1 MKRDISD
8 LLDCYREEHIDL
20 DPVTPLSPSRVKEL
34 TMNRIKPKQSHS
46 PRARMRV
53 LVLAAAVALLSIT
66 ALAAGSLGGAGI
78 FFSSFFAQDS
88 GDLTTGQV
96 ETMDRI
102 GQTFEGGVTSNG
114 TTMTPVAALADRY
127 TYYLRLRVEAPEGV
141 VLPDLDGDVDGYY
154 QFMNP
159 DEDIDID
166 LELEEGAYQTV
177 GYSSQL
183 EWLPDS
189 NPTDNVKEVVILYTA
204 QLGTDL
210 AFNDGIPKVLTI
222 HGLWIQSPYKEYTQ
236 VLEGEFSFDIGTH
249 YQGDV
254 VTLDGQGAADYNE
267 AYGFTTV
274 LDTLE
279 LSPLGFSYRLKSTVP
294 ENDWILPGLGRLQIV
309 LKDGSVFWQT
319 GEGVVYRDSGDKRS
333 YLEEHGIVLLDTP
346 TTEHQDHILFDSPL
360 DLSQVDYVVYGDTV
374 IPMEYP

>member
-20 DPVTPLSPSRVKEL
+20 EPVTPLSPSRVKEL
-34 TMNRIKPKQSHS
+34 TMNRIKPKQPHS
-46 PRARMRV
+46 PRIRMRM
-53 LVLAAAVALLSIT
+53 LAIAAAIALLSIT
-66 ALAAGSLGGAGI
+66 AVAAGSLGGTGT
-78 FFSSFFAQDS
+78 FFSSFFGQDS

-102 GQTFEGGVTSNG
+102 GQTLEGGVTSNG
-114 TTMTPVAALADRY
+114 TTMTPVAALADRHV
-127 TYYLRLRVEAPEGV
+127 YYLRLRVEAPEGV
-141 VLPDLDGDVDGYY
+141 VLPDLDEDVDGYY

-159 DEDIDID
+159 DEDIDMD
-166 LELEEGAYQTV
+166 LELEEDAYQTV
-177 GYSSQL
+177 GYSIQL

>member
-1 MKRDISD
+1 MKRDIWD
-8 LLDCYREEHIDL
+8 LLDTYCDESVRL
-20 DPVTPLSPSRVKEL
+20 DQITPLSPRRIKEL
-34 TMNRIKPKQSHS
+34 TMSRLEHRPSRR
-46 PRARMRV
+46 PRACMRALAV
-53 LVLAAAVALLSIT
+53 AAAIALLSAT
-66 ALAAGSLGGAGI
+66 VAAASYYFGAGSL
-78 FFSSFFAQDS
+78 FSSFFTRESD
-88 GDLTTGQV
+88 DLTPGQV

-114 TTMTPVAALADRY
+114 TTMTPVAALADRHA
-127 TYYLRLRVEAPEGV
+127 YYLRLRVEAPEGV

-159 DEDIDID
+159 DEDIDMD

-177 GYSSQL
+177 VYSIQL

-189 NPTDNVKEVVILYTA
+189 NPTDNVKEVVILYIA

-210 AFNDGIPKVLTI
+210 AFNDGVPKILTI

-236 VLEGEFSFDIGTH
+236 VLGGEFSFDIGTH

-319 GEGVVYRDSGDKRS
+319 GQGVVYQNSGDKRS
-333 YLEEHGIVLLDTP
+333 FLEEHGIVLLDTP
-346 TTEHQDHILFDSPL
+346 TTEYQDHILFDSPL
-360 DLSQVDYVVYGDTV
+360 DLSQVDYVKYGKTV
-374 IPMEYP
+374 IPVEFQ

>member
-34 TMNRIKPKQSHS
+34 TMSKIKPKQPHS
-46 PRARMRV
+46 PRIRMRM
-53 LVLAAAVALLSIT
+53 LAIAAAIALLSIT
-66 ALAAGSLGGAGI
+66 ALAVGSLGGAGT
-78 FFSSFFAQDS
+78 FFSSFFGQDS

-102 GQTFEGGVTSNG
+102 GQTFEKGVTSNG
-114 TTMTPVAALADRY
+114 TTMTPVAALADRHA
-127 TYYLRLRVEAPEGV
+127 YYLRLRVEAPEGV

-159 DEDIDID
+159 DEDIDMD
-166 LELEEGAYQTV
+166 LDLEEGAYQTV

-189 NPTDNVKEVVILYTA
+189 DPTDNVKEVVILYIA
-204 QLGTDL
+204 QLETDL
-210 AFNDGIPKVLTI
+210 AFNDGVPKILTI

-254 VTLDGQGAADYNE
+254 VTLDGQGAADYNV

-279 LSPLGFSYRLKSTVP
+279 LSPLGFSYRLRSTLP

-319 GEGVVYRDSGDKRS
+319 GEGVVYRDTGDKRS
-333 YLEEHGIVLLDTP
+333 FLEEHGIVLLDTP